1 MHLAIQRGGW
11 TGQTHIHTH
20 RACGIE
26 KLMLRLQ
33 NKSNDFIEQQ
43 LKIWVCT
50 SKTGHFSHKTLD
62 LTPRWAYF
70 WSQGSIEVAAPTT
83 CATAMG
89 QWCSCV
95 QCKRQLCW
103 WPRIAQYAPTY
114 WEWTVSIW
122 APSSHHPMSMS
133 SMGFSH
139 LHSWNQQ
146 PNSHLAEGSVFN
158 LILYA
163 YGCVCL

>member
-1 MHLAIQRGGW
+1 M
-11 TGQTHIHTH
+11 
-20 RACGIE
+20 
-26 KLMLRLQ
+26 
-33 NKSNDFIEQQ
+33 
-43 LKIWVCT
+43 CT

-133 SMGFSH
+133 SMGFSY

-163 YGCVCL
+163 YGCVYIYTYTYYIHNYCTSIILSDTHIWWFQLPQTYVFF